1 VGKRYKSYMKIGID
15 ARFFGTS
22 GKGLG
27 RYTQK
32 LIEELEKTD
41 HNNQYY
47 IFLNKHN
54 FEEYKPK
61 NPNFHKVLANIP
73 WYSWQE
79 QILFPNILRKYK
91 LDLMHFLHFNV
102 PILYRKTY
110 FVTIHDLILLEYPTR
125 KASKLNFIMY
135 TVKNLAY
142 RLVIMNAVY
151 TTKKIITISNYTKK
165 SIQKHFHIA
174 TNKINMIYEGIDL
187 ERFNPLNVQEFDFDK
202 FHITKDKYILYVG
215 NAYPHKNIEM
225 LIDVF
230 SNLIQKEN
238 IDKDLKLVLIGK
250 RDYFFENII
259 NKVQKLNLEDSV
271 IFPGYVS
278 DEELI
283 SLYDR
288 CLFYVFPSLYEGFG
302 LPPLEA
308 IALGSPIV
316 ISNSTCLPEIFGKY
330 IEYFDPKSQSNM
342 EEVLYSF
349 IIDKKKRELQKEHH
363 QDILNKYS
371 WTDMAENTKK
381 LYNKVKI

>member
-1 VGKRYKSYMKIGID
+1 MKIGID
-15 ARFFGTS
+15 ARFFGNS

-32 LIEELEKTD
+32 LVEELEKID

-54 FEEYKPK
+54 FDEYQAK
-61 NPNFHKVLANIP
+61 NPNFHKILVNIP

-102 PILYRKTY
+102 PILYRKSY

-125 KASKLNFIMY
+125 KASRLNFIMY
-135 TVKNLAY
+135 TIKNLAY
-142 RLVIMNAVY
+142 RLVIMNAIY
-151 TTKKIITISNYTKK
+151 TAKKIITISEYTKK

-174 TNKINMIYEGIDL
+174 ESKINMIYEGIDL

-202 FHITKDKYILYVG
+202 FHIIKDKYILYVG

-225 LIDVF
+225 LVDVF
-230 SNLIQKEN
+230 YKLKQKEN

-250 RDYFFENII
+250 KDYFFENII
-259 NKVQKLNLEDSV
+259 NQVKKLKLEKSV

-283 SLYDR
+283 SLYDQ

-316 ISNSTCLPEIFGKY
+316 ISNATCLPEIFGKH
-330 IEYFDPKSQSNM
+330 IEYFDPKSKDNM
-342 EEVLYSF
+342 EEILYSF
-349 IIDKKKRELQKEHH
+349 ILDKDKRELQKKYH

-371 WTDMAENTKK
+371 WLDMADSTKK
-381 LYNKVKI
+381 LYNKIKI

>member
-1 VGKRYKSYMKIGID
+1 MKIGID

-32 LIEELEKTD
+32 LVEELEKID

-54 FEEYKPK
+54 FEEYNPK

-79 QILFPNILRKYK
+79 QIIFPNILNTYK
-91 LDLMHFLHFNV
+91 LDLVHFLHFNV
-102 PILYRKTY
+102 PILYRKLY

-125 KASKLNFIMY
+125 KASRLNTIVYWM
-135 TVKNLAY
+135 KNMVY

-151 TTKKIITISNYTKK
+151 TAKKVITISEYTKK
-165 SIQKHFHIA
+165 SIMKHFHIKG
-174 TNKINMIYEGIDL
+174 NKIPMIYEGVDL
-187 ERFNPLNVQEFDFDK
+187 EKFNPLNAQEFNFK
-202 FHITKDKYILYVG
+202 RFHIKPNKYILYVG
-215 NAYPHKNIEM
+215 NVYPHKNIDV

-230 SNLIQKEN
+230 CNLKQKKE
-238 IDKDLKLVLIGK
+238 IDKDLKLVLVGK
-250 RDYFFENII
+250 TDYFFENII
-259 NKVQKLNLEDSV
+259 KQVKDLYLEKSV
-271 IFPGYVS
+271 IFTGYVP

-283 SLYDR
+283 SLYEHS
-288 CLFYVFPSLYEGFG
+288 LFYVFPSLYEGFG

-308 IALGSPIV
+308 IALGAPIV
-316 ISNSTCLPEIFGKY
+316 ISNATCLPEIFGDH
-330 IEYFDPKSQSNM
+330 IEYFDPKSKDNM
-342 EEVLYSF
+342 QEVLYNF
-349 IIDKKKRELQKEHH
+349 ILDNNKRELQKKYH

-371 WTDMAENTKK
+371 WADMAENTKK
-381 LYNKVKI
+381 LYNRNKI

>member
-1 VGKRYKSYMKIGID
+1 MKIGID

-32 LIEELEKTD
+32 LVEELEKID

-54 FEEYKPK
+54 FEEYNPK

-79 QILFPNILRKYK
+79 QIIFPNILNTYK
-91 LDLMHFLHFNV
+91 LDLVHFLHFNV
-102 PILYRKTY
+102 PILYRKPY

-125 KASKLNFIMY
+125 KASRLNTIVYWM
-135 TVKNLAY
+135 KNIAY

-151 TTKKIITISNYTKK
+151 TAKKVITISEYTKK
-165 SIQKHFHIA
+165 SIMKHFHIQGS
-174 TNKINMIYEGIDL
+174 KIPMIYEGVDL
-187 ERFNPLNVQEFDFDK
+187 EKFNPLNAQEFNFK
-202 FHITKDKYILYVG
+202 RFHIKPKKYILYVG
-215 NAYPHKNIEM
+215 NVYPHKNIDV

-230 SNLIQKEN
+230 CNLKQKNE
-238 IDKDLKLVLIGK
+238 IDKDLQLVLVGK
-250 RDYFFENII
+250 KDYFFENII
-259 NKVQKLNLEDSV
+259 KQVQDLHLEKSV
-271 IFPGYVS
+271 IFTGYVP

-283 SLYDR
+283 SLYEHS
-288 CLFYVFPSLYEGFG
+288 LFYVFPSLYEGFG

-308 IALGSPIV
+308 IALGVPIV
-316 ISNSTCLPEIFGKY
+316 ISNATCLPEIFGDH
-330 IEYFDPKSQSNM
+330 IEYFDPKSKDNM
-342 EEVLYSF
+342 QEVLYNF
-349 IIDKKKRELQKEHH
+349 ILDNNKRELQKKYH

-371 WTDMAENTKK
+371 WVYMAENTKK
-381 LYNKVKI
+381 LYNKNKI